1 MFLAHFIRTI
11 PLALK
16 SLMLHKLRSALTM
29 LGIVFGVF
37 SVIAMLAIGEGAS
50 IQAQNQVLELGATN
64 IICISVKP
72 PQETSNPGQRRSEV
86 MRYGLLR
93 SDFELLT
100 KTLRNKIVK
109 AIPIRELKKEA
120 RYRDRTMNIRLVGC
134 TSDYLDVNRLSL
146 RSSAGRFINDRDQQ
160 DTANVAIIADE
171 VAETLFPFEDPIGQ
185 AILIKS
191 ISKSDP
197 YKIVGVTRNRTA
209 SAAIGGSLSGQDF
222 NKDIYIPLKTMG
234 AYITFNDLDI
244 QRTSGSFNAEKVELN
259 QITLQVADRK
269 DVIPTAEVVRESLT
283 LTHADKKDFAV
294 IVPLELLKQADQLKM
309 IFNIVLG
316 SIAAISLV
324 VGGIG
329 IMNIMLATVTERT
342 REIGIRRAIGAT
354 QSDIIHQFL
363 TETIVLSGTGGVA
376 GVLLGLSTPFAFL
389 GIRWIVEKFVFEGSG
404 SHSELGRIFFKMEP
418 QIAVWSLP
426 LAFGI
431 SVGIGIAFG
440 LYPARSA
447 ARLDPIEA
455 LRRE

>member
-1 MFLAHFIRTI
+1 MFLAHFIRTV

-16 SLMLHKLRSALTM
+16 SLLLHKLRSALTM

-50 IQAQNQVLELGATN
+50 KQAQDQVLELGATN

-72 PQETSNPGQRRSEV
+72 PQETSNPSQRRSSV
-86 MRYGLLR
+86 LRYGLLR

-100 KTLRNKIVK
+100 ETLRNKIVK
-109 AIPIRELKKEA
+109 AIPIREIKKEA
-120 RYRDRTMNIRLVGC
+120 RYRDRTMNGRLVGC
-134 TSDYLDVNRLSL
+134 TSGYLDVNHLKNG
-146 RSSAGRFINDRDQQ
+146 AGRFITDRDQQ
-160 DTANVAIIADE
+160 KTANIAVIAHE
-171 VAETLFPFEDPIGQ
+171 VAETLFRFENPIGQ
-185 AILIKS
+185 AIHIKS
-191 ISKSDP
+191 EP
-197 YKIVGVTRNRTA
+197 YIVVGVTQHRTA
-209 SAAIGGSLSGQDF
+209 SAAIGGSLSGQDY
-222 NKDIYIPLKTMG
+222 NKDVYIPLKTMRY
-234 AYITFNDLDI
+234 YIVFNDLDI
-244 QRTSGSFNAEKVELN
+244 QRGSGSFSAEKVELN
-259 QITLQVADRK
+259 QITLQVANRE
-269 DVIPTAEVVRESLT
+269 DVIPTAEVVRESLN
-283 LTHADKKDFAV
+283 LTHADKKDVAV
-294 IVPLELLKQADQLKM
+294 IVPLELLKQANQLKM

-342 REIGIRRAIGAT
+342 REIGIRRAMGAK
-354 QSDIIHQFL
+354 QRDIIHQFL

-376 GVLLGLSTPFAFL
+376 GVLLGLSTPFAFQ
-389 GIRWIVEKFVFEGSG
+389 GIRWIVNTFVFEGSA
-404 SHSELGRIFFKMEP
+404 STSELGQIFSKMEP

>member
-1 MFLAHFIRTI
+1 MFLAHFIRSI

-50 IQAQNQVLELGATN
+50 KQAQDQVLELGATN

-72 PQETSNPGQRRSEV
+72 PQETSNPGQRRSDV
-86 MRYGLLR
+86 VRYGLLR
-93 SDFELLT
+93 SDYELLT
-100 KTLRNKIVK
+100 ETLRKKIVK
-109 AIPIRELKKEA
+109 AVPIRELKKEA
-120 RYRDRTMNIRLVGC
+120 RYRDRTMNVRLVGC

-146 RSSAGRFINDRDQQ
+146 RSSAGRFITDRDQQ
-160 DTANVAIIADE
+160 ETANVAIIADE

-185 AILIKS
+185 TVIIKHLAQ
-191 ISKSDP
+191 SDP
-197 YKIVGVTRNRTA
+197 YKIVGVTRHRTA

-222 NKDIYIPLKTMG
+222 NKDVYIPLKTMG
-234 AYITFNDLDI
+234 SYIIFNDLDI
-244 QRTSGSFNAEKVELN
+244 QATSGSFSAEKVELN

-269 DVIPTAEVVRESLT
+269 DVIPTAEFVRESLN
-283 LTHADKKDFAV
+283 LTHADKKDVAV

-342 REIGIRRAIGAT
+342 REIGIRRAMGAK

-376 GVLLGLSTPFAFL
+376 GVLLGLSTPFAFQ
-389 GIRWIVEKFVFEGSG
+389 GIRWIVNTFVLEGSA
-404 SHSELGRIFFKMEP
+404 SSSELGQIFSKMEP